1 MDGYEHVEYY
11 GDDEVYGNV
20 PTGDFWNKVDD
31 LNIWEEIWDQ
41 NEYEERVQTEAELM
55 IALEATREALVDLDY
70 DIDRL
75 EDLIDENNRN
85 IDRNAHDIHEND
97 DAIDDNDHEIGDQ
110 QRRAKYLQR
119 ECQYCEARL
128 LEDRDALVLY
138 CQQFAWSTDMVG
150 ACADILT
157 CSGTELDYE
166 WSYWTSAPVVVH
178 TY

>member
-119 ECQYCEARL
+119 EC
-128 LEDRDALVLY
+128 
-138 CQQFAWSTDMVG
+138 
-150 ACADILT
+150 
-157 CSGTELDYE
+157 
-166 WSYWTSAPVVVH
+166 
-178 TY
+178 